1 MRLGLALPHY
11 PFSFPTP
18 QPSTARRA
26 IEYAT
31 WAEDVGFH
39 QVWVSDHFWVDV
51 ATAGQPEQRQEP
63 AECWTLLAAIAA
75 STNRIRVGS
84 LATPI
89 GFRNPNLL
97 ARMAAT
103 VNELAAGRLDV
114 AVGAGWNESEHR
126 ANGLDFP
133 PARQRL
139 VSLEDTVGLLRR
151 RVPGVPVWVA
161 GKRPKLLEV
170 AALADGWNTAWDST
184 MAEYRHRDAM
194 VRQACHR
201 RGRDPAAV
209 HRSLGLTTLI
219 GRDNDDLERRW
230 HILQRW
236 APGGA
241 LADIS
246 LRSWARSRL
255 VGTPEEA
262 AQQLRRWGEAGVEQV
277 ICSFGAPFAV
287 HDNQQ
292 LELAVDALTILS
304 GSKGP

>member
-1 MRLGLALPHY
+1 MQLGLALPHY

-18 QPSTARRA
+18 QPSIARRA
-26 IEYAT
+26 IDYAT
-31 WAEDVGFH
+31 LAEDAGFH

-51 ATAGQPEQRQEP
+51 AAAGRPERRQEP

-75 STNRIRVGS
+75 TTTRIRIGS

-97 ARMAAT
+97 ARMVTT

-133 PARQRL
+133 PAGQRL
-139 VSLEDTVGLLRR
+139 ASLADMVRFLQRQ
-151 RVPGVPVWVA
+151 VPDVPVWVA

-170 AALADGWNTAWDST
+170 AAIADGWNTAWDST
-184 MAEYRHRDAM
+184 IAEYRHRDATL
-194 VRQACHR
+194 RQACQRHR
-201 RGRDPAAV
+201 RDPVAV
-209 HRSLGLTTLI
+209 RRSLGLTTLI

-230 HILQRW
+230 RMLQRC
-236 APGGA
+236 APGNA
-241 LADIS
+241 LADVS
-246 LRSWARSRL
+246 LQSWAQSRL
-255 VGTPEEA
+255 VGTPAEV

-277 ICSFGAPFAV
+277 ICAFGAPFAV
-287 HDNQQ
+287 CDNQQ
-292 LELAVDALTILS
+292 LELAAQAMAIFS
-304 GSKGP
+304 SSQGP